1 MSSTSGVIEQIKQ
14 SIIEGDDVAAKAA
27 AEKALAEGLAPVDI
41 LNSGIV
47 PGIETTGQ
55 LRADGQYFMPDV
67 ILGAEAF
74 KAASSVIE
82 PRLKAG
88 DAHKA
93 GKVVLGVV
101 AGDMHNLGITIVAAM
116 LRGAGFEVQEL
127 GIDVPVA
134 TFIAKAKDGDVDIVG
149 MGAYMTTTMLV
160 MKDVIEGLKK
170 EKLRG
175 KVKVMVGGVPLSQEY
190 ADEIGAD
197 AWGKDA
203 LDAVVKAK
211 QVMGVS

>member
-1 MSSTSGVIEQIKQ
+1 MSSASGVIEQVKQ

-55 LRADGQYFMPDV
+55 LWQEGTYFLPDV
-67 ILGAEAF
+67 ILGAQAF

-82 PRLKAG
+82 PRLKAS
-88 DAHKA
+88 DAPKK
-93 GKVVLGVV
+93 GKVALGVV
-101 AGDMHNLGITIVAAM
+101 AGDMHNLGITIVIPM
-116 LRGAGFEVQEL
+116 LRGAGFEGEDR
-127 GIDVPVA
+127 GIDGPVA
-134 TFIAKAKDGDVDIVG
+134 TFIAKARNGDVDILG

-160 MKDVIEGLKK
+160 MKEVIEELKK
-170 EKLRG
+170 EKLRD

-211 QVMGVS
+211 QLKGVS

>member
-1 MSSTSGVIEQIKQ
+1 MSSASRVMDQIKQ

-27 AEKALAEGLAPVDI
+27 VEKALAEGVAPVDV
-41 LNSGIV
+41 LKSGIV

-55 LRADGQYFMPDV
+55 LWQEGKYFMPDV
-67 ILGAEAF
+67 ILGAGAF
-74 KAASSVIE
+74 KAATSVIE
-82 PRLKAG
+82 PLLKAG
-88 DAHKA
+88 DAPKV
-93 GKVVLGVV
+93 GKVALGVV
-101 AGDMHNLGITIVAAM
+101 AGDMHNLGIGIVVAM
-116 LRGAGFEVQEL
+116 LQGAGFEVEDL
-127 GIDVPVA
+127 GIDVPVV
-134 TFIAKAKDGDVDIVG
+134 TFIARARDGDVDILG

-170 EKLRG
+170 EKLRD
-175 KVKVMVGGVPLSQEY
+175 KVKVMVGGVPLTQEY

-211 QVMGVS
+211 QVKGVR

>member
-1 MSSTSGVIEQIKQ
+1 MSSTSRLLKEIKQ
-14 SIIEGDDVAAKAA
+14 RIVEGDDVAARAA
-27 AEKALAEGLAPVDI
+27 VEKALGQGLAPVDI

-47 PGIETTGQ
+47 PGIQTVGQ
-55 LRADGQYFMPDV
+55 LWDQGQYFIPDV

-74 KAASSVIE
+74 KAAASVIE

-88 DAHKA
+88 EAPKV
-93 GKVVLGVV
+93 GKVALGVV
-101 AGDMHNLGITIVAAM
+101 AGDMHDLGITIVIAM
-116 LRGAGFEVQEL
+116 LRGAGFEVEHL

-134 TFIAKAKDGDVDIVG
+134 TFISKARKGDVDIIG

-160 MKDVIEGLKK
+160 MKEVIQGLKK

-175 KVKVMVGGVPLSQEY
+175 KVKVMVGGVPLTQEY

-211 QVMGVS
+211 KLLGVS

>member
-1 MSSTSGVIEQIKQ
+1 MSSASGVIEQIKQ

-47 PGIETTGQ
+47 PGIETIGQ
-55 LRADGQYFMPDV
+55 LWDEGKYFLPDV

-74 KAASSVIE
+74 KAATSVIE

-88 DAHKA
+88 DAPKK
-93 GKVVLGVV
+93 GKVALGVV
-101 AGDMHNLGITIVAAM
+101 AGDMHNLGIAIVIPM
-116 LRGAGFEVQEL
+116 LRGAGFEVEDL

-134 TFIAKAKDGDVDIVG
+134 TFIAKARNGDVDILG

-170 EKLRG
+170 EKLRD
-175 KVKVMVGGVPLSQEY
+175 KVKVMVGGAPLSQEY

>member
-1 MSSTSGVIEQIKQ
+1 MSSTSRLLKEIKQ
-14 SIIEGDDVAAKAA
+14 RIVEGDDVKAKAA
-27 AEKALAEGLAPVDI
+27 VEKALKQRLASVDI
-41 LNSGIV
+41 LNSAIM
-47 PGIETTGQ
+47 PGIQTVGQ
-55 LRADGQYFMPDV
+55 LWDEGQYFMPDV

-74 KAASSVIE
+74 KAAASVIE
-82 PRLKAG
+82 PLLKAG
-88 DAHKA
+88 EAR
-93 GKVVLGVV
+93 KVGRVALGVV
-101 AGDMHNLGITIVAAM
+101 AGDMHDLGITIVAAM
-116 LRGAGFEVQEL
+116 LRGAGFEVQHL

-134 TFIAKAKDGDVDIVG
+134 TFIAKARKGDVDILG
-149 MGAYMTTTMLV
+149 LGAYMTTTMLV

-203 LDAVVKAK
+203 LDAAVKAK
-211 QVMGVS
+211 QLMGVS